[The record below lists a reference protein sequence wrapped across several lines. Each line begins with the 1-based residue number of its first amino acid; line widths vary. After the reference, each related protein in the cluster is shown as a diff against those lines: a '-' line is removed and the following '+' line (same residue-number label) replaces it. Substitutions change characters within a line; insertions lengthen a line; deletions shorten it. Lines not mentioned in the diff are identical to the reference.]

1 MLPEP
6 LAAHLSH
13 FTQLLAQPIN
23 RWEGFDLS
31 APASHSDTLR
41 EQILYASWALT
52 GLGAH
57 PEADAEERAQAA
69 TGLRAGIERLIQ
81 RRVWAAWA
89 GATEQA
95 GEIADPVASGYAAYS
110 GALATLLGLA
120 TTLGEQPYADNA
132 LTLRWSHDS
141 VFSYNHAQLL
151 RMLAAQMRADYGG
164 AIACTDAT
172 TTPTAMALVL
182 WGLQLGTGV
191 IEAEQSSAGARWLQT
206 VRGQLALRGP
216 RLPGR
221 GALAASYH
229 LRRRRAALLSDPLED
244 AMALALLAPLEPE
257 LTRELA
263 RRHWPAVAQPERV
276 SSTLVLAFS
285 ALLALALAEPERALQ
300 LSEAAAAR
308 PDSTNPWPR
317 ALLALIACGGL
328 ASVAPIAS
336 ADPTG
341 AHVPS
346 EERLAE
352 PDSST

>member
-6 LAAHLSH
+6 LAAQLSH
-13 FTQLLAQPIN
+13 FTQLLNQPIN
-23 RWEGFDLS
+23 RWEGFDLH
-31 APASHSDTLR
+31 APAQHSDTLR
-41 EQILYASWALT
+41 EQILYASWALA

-57 PEADAEERAQAA
+57 PEADADERAQAA
-69 TGLRAGIERLIQ
+69 IGLRAGLERLIQ

-89 GATEQA
+89 SATEQA

-120 TTLGEQPYADNA
+120 ATLGEQPYADNA

-164 AIACTDAT
+164 AIACVDGA

-182 WGLQLGTGV
+182 WGLRIGSTM
-191 IEAEQSSAGARWLQT
+191 IEPEQSSAGSRWLQT
-206 VRGQLALRGP
+206 VRGQLSLRGP
-216 RLPGR
+216 RMPGR

-229 LRRRRAALLSDPLED
+229 LRKRRAALLSDPLED
-244 AMALALLAPLEPE
+244 AMALALLAPLDPE

-263 RRHWPAVAQPERV
+263 TRHWPAVAQPERV
-276 SSTLVLAFS
+276 TSTLILAFS

-300 LSEAAAAR
+300 LSEAAATR
-308 PDSTNPWPR
+308 PDSANPWPR
-317 ALLALIACGGL
+317 ALLTLVACGGL
-328 ASVAPIAS
+328 TTYRHSDQNPPPRPEAGTP
-336 ADPTG
+336 P
-341 AHVPS
+341 
-346 EERLAE
+346 
-352 PDSST
+352 